1 METLVV
7 IVLYGEEIVDRV
19 RYLVM
24 VDIMEVEQAITVTDH
39 MQQAGEEELQDM
51 EMVAAEVGV
60 QEMVE

>member
-1 METLVV
+1 VETLVV
-7 IVLYGEEIVDRV
+7 IVLYGEEIEDRV

-39 MQQAGEEELQDM
+39 MQQAGEEELLVTG
-51 EMVAAEVGV
+51 MVAAEIGV